1 MDERATI
8 ATPVLTTPGRTWVEG
23 RLERAQDRL
32 EHIADELAN
41 ERTDQLIVERRQL
54 LEQVEELTQLLR
66 VAIAPADVDDDP
78 TVVEIGDEVTVEFRD
93 GGQETF
99 LVVHPIEAGMDEH
112 RTSSEAPLARA
123 VLGRRPG
130 ESLTVSSPVGAYEIT
145 IIGRERIG

>member
-66 VAIAPADVDDDP
+66 VAIAPTDVDDDP

>member
-8 ATPVLTTPGRTWVEG
+8 ATPVLTTPGRAWVQG

-78 TVVEIGDEVTVEFRD
+78 SVVEIGDEVTVEFRD